1 MMGQNP
7 SENMMDKM
15 FKLMSAE
22 PETRKFMAQRILRM
36 ITEHPQEFKTILNEN
51 PELRKRL
58 EELIK

>member
-15 FKLMSAE
+15 FTVMSAE